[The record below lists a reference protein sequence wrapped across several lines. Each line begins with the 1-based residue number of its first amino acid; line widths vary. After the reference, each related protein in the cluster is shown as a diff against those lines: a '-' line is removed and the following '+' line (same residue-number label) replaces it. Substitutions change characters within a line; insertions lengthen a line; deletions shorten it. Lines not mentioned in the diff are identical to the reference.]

1 MSFTLW
7 FVGLPSCGKS
17 TVARR
22 VETKL
27 KERGFKV
34 ENLDGDNVR
43 QNLHPELGFSKEDR
57 GTNNRRIS
65 FICKLL
71 NKNDVVA
78 IVAAIAPYREY
89 REKVREMVEE
99 AGRFVLIFVECPV
112 EVCKSRDPKGLYE
125 KAQRGEIKN
134 FTGVNDPFEAPQ
146 EGEYQ
151 IKIDTSEQSVEQSTQ
166 AVIDGLE
173 RLGLVEPRS
182 ASGLTTKEEEA
193 VKERLRNLG
202 YLD

>member
-57 GTNNRRIS
+57 GTNNRRIG

-166 AVIDGLE
+166 AVIDRLE
-173 RLGLVEPRS
+173 LLGLVEPRS
-182 ASGLTTKEEEA
+182 ASGLTTEEEEA

>member
-1 MSFTLW
+1 
-7 FVGLPSCGKS
+7 
-17 TVARR
+17 

-43 QNLHPELGFSKEDR
+43 QHLHPELGFSKEDR
-57 GTNNRRIS
+57 GTNNHRIG

-89 REKVREMVEE
+89 RELVREMVEE
-99 AGRFVLIFVECPV
+99 AGRFFLIYVECPV

-125 KAQRGEIKN
+125 KAERGEIRN

-151 IKIDTSEQSVEQSTQ
+151 IKINASEQSIEQSTQ

-182 ASGLTTKEEEA
+182 ASGLTTEEEEA

>member
-27 KERGFKV
+27 RERGFKV
-34 ENLDGDNVR
+34 ENLDGDQVR

-57 GTNNRRIS
+57 GTNNRRIG

-89 REKVREMVEE
+89 RERVREMVEE
-99 AGRFVLIFVECPV
+99 VGKFVLIYVECPV
-112 EVCKSRDPKGLYE
+112 EVCKTRDPKGLYE
-125 KAQRGEIKN
+125 RAERGEIAN
-134 FTGVNDPFEAPQ
+134 FTGVNDPFEAPV
-146 EGEYQ
+146 EGEFQ
-151 IKIDTSEQSVEQSTQ
+151 IKINTKQQSVERSTQ
-166 AVIDGLE
+166 AVIEGLE
-173 RLGLVEPRS
+173 RLGLIERKV
-182 ASGLTTKEEEA
+182 AMTLTPEEEEA
-193 VKERLRNLG
+193 IKRRLRNLG

>member
-17 TVARR
+17 TVTRR

-27 KERGFKV
+27 QERGFKV

-57 GTNNRRIS
+57 GTNNRRIG

-89 REKVREMVEE
+89 RELVREMVEE
-99 AGRFVLIFVECPV
+99 AGRFVLIYVECPV

-125 KAQRGEIKN
+125 KAERGEIKN

-151 IKIDTSEQSVEQSTQ
+151 IKINTSEQSVEQSTQ
-166 AVIDGLE
+166 AVIEGLE
-173 RLGLVEPRS
+173 RLGLIEPRT
-182 ASGLTTKEEEA
+182 ASGLTAEEEEA
-193 VKERLRNLG
+193 VKKRLRNLG

>member
-22 VETKL
+22 VETRL
-27 KERGFKV
+27 QQRGFQV

-57 GTNNRRIS
+57 GTNNRRIG

-71 NKNDVVA
+71 SKNGVVA

-89 REKVREMVEE
+89 REKVREAVEE
-99 AGRFVLIFVECPV
+99 VGKFVLIYVECPV
-112 EVCKSRDPKGLYE
+112 DVCKARDPKRLYE
-125 KAQRGEIKN
+125 KAERGEISN
-134 FTGVNDPFEAPQ
+134 FTGVNDPFEAPTKD
-146 EGEYQ
+146 EYQ
-151 IKIDTSEQSVEQSTQ
+151 IKINTAEQSAEQSTQ
-166 AVIDGLE
+166 AVIEGLE
-173 RLGLVEPRS
+173 RLGLIEPTA
-182 ASGLTTKEEEA
+182 ASGLSAEEEET

>member
-57 GTNNRRIS
+57 GTNNRRIG

-99 AGRFVLIFVECPV
+99 AGRFVLIYVECPV
-112 EVCKSRDPKGLYE
+112 EVCRSRDPKGLYE
-125 KAQRGEIKN
+125 KAERGEIKN

-146 EGEYQ
+146 EGECQ
-151 IKIDTSEQSVEQSTQ
+151 IKIDASEQSIEQSTQ

-173 RLGLVEPRS
+173 LLGLVEPRS
-182 ASGLTTKEEEA
+182 ASGLTTEEEEV

>member
-57 GTNNRRIS
+57 GTNNRRIG

-89 REKVREMVEE
+89 RELVREMVEE

-125 KAQRGEIKN
+125 KAERGEIKN

-182 ASGLTTKEEEA
+182 ASGLTTEEEEA
-193 VKERLRNLG
+193 VKGRLRNLG

>member
-22 VETKL
+22 VETRL
-27 KERGFKV
+27 RQRGFRV

-57 GTNNRRIS
+57 GTNNRRIG
-65 FICKLL
+65 FICTLL

-89 REKVREMVEE
+89 RERVREAVEE
-99 AGRFVLIFVECPV
+99 VGRFVLIYVECPV
-112 EVCKSRDPKGLYE
+112 AVCKARDPKGLYE
-125 KAQRGEIKN
+125 RAERGEITN
-134 FTGVNDPFEAPQ
+134 FTGVNDPFEAPT
-146 EGEYQ
+146 EDEYE
-151 IKIDTSEQSVEQSTQ
+151 ITINTAEQSAEQSAQ
-166 AVIDGLE
+166 AVIEGLE
-173 RLGLVEPRS
+173 RLGLIAPTI
-182 ASGLTTKEEEA
+182 ASGLSAEEEER

>member
-27 KERGFKV
+27 QERGFKV

-57 GTNNRRIS
+57 GTNNRRIG

-89 REKVREMVEE
+89 RERVREMVEE
-99 AGRFVLIFVECPV
+99 VGRFVLIYVECPV

-125 KAQRGEIKN
+125 KAERGEIKN

-146 EGEYQ
+146 KEEYQ
-151 IKIDTSEQSVEQSTQ
+151 IKVNTSEQSVEQSTQ
-166 AVIDGLE
+166 TVIEGLA
-173 RLGLVEPRS
+173 RLGLIESRT
-182 ASGLTTKEEEA
+182 ASGLTTEEEEA

>member
-22 VETKL
+22 VETRL
-27 KERGFKV
+27 QQRGFQV

-43 QNLHPELGFSKEDR
+43 QNLHPELSFSKEDR
-57 GTNNRRIS
+57 GTNNRRIG

-89 REKVREMVEE
+89 REKVREAVEE
-99 AGRFVLIFVECPV
+99 VGKFVLIYVECPV
-112 EVCKSRDPKGLYE
+112 DVCKARDPKRLYE
-125 KAQRGEIKN
+125 KAERGEISN
-134 FTGVNDPFEAPQ
+134 FTGVNDPFEAPTKD
-146 EGEYQ
+146 EYQ
-151 IKIDTSEQSVEQSTQ
+151 IKINTAEQSAEQSTQ
-166 AVIDGLE
+166 AVIEGLE
-173 RLGLVEPRS
+173 SLGLIEPTA
-182 ASGLTTKEEEA
+182 ASGLSAEEEET

>member
-22 VETKL
+22 VETRL
-27 KERGFKV
+27 QQRGFQV

-57 GTNNRRIS
+57 GTNNRRIG
-65 FICKLL
+65 FLCKLL
-71 NKNDVVA
+71 IKNDIVA

-89 REKVREMVEE
+89 RERVREAVEE
-99 AGRFVLIFVECPV
+99 VGKFVLIYVECPV
-112 EVCKSRDPKGLYE
+112 DVCKARDPKRLYE
-125 KAQRGEIKN
+125 KAERGEISN
-134 FTGVNDPFEAPQ
+134 FTGVNDPFEAPAKD
-146 EGEYQ
+146 EYQ
-151 IKIDTSEQSVEQSTQ
+151 IKINTAEQSAEQSTQ
-166 AVIDGLE
+166 AVIEGLE
-173 RLGLVEPRS
+173 SLGLIEPTA
-182 ASGLTTKEEEA
+182 ASGLSAEEEET

>member
-7 FVGLPSCGKS
+7 FVGLSSCGKS

-22 VETKL
+22 VETRL
-27 KERGFKV
+27 QQRGFRV

-57 GTNNRRIS
+57 GTNNRRIA

-89 REKVREMVEE
+89 RERVRETVEE
-99 AGRFVLIFVECPV
+99 VGKFVLIYVECPID
-112 EVCKSRDPKGLYE
+112 VCKARDPKGLYA
-125 KAQRGEIKN
+125 KAERGEIGN
-134 FTGVNDPFEAPQ
+134 FTGVNDPFEAP
-146 EGEYQ
+146 
-151 IKIDTSEQSVEQSTQ
+151 SEDEAEITINTAEQTVEQSAQ
-166 AVIDGLE
+166 AVIEGLE
-173 RLGLVEPRS
+173 RLGLIEPAAAGGLS
-182 ASGLTTKEEEA
+182 AEEEET

>member
-43 QNLHPELGFSKEDR
+43 QHLHPELGFSKEDR
-57 GTNNRRIS
+57 GTNNRRIG

-99 AGRFVLIFVECPV
+99 AGRFVLIYVECPV

-125 KAQRGEIKN
+125 KAERGEIKN

-151 IKIDTSEQSVEQSTQ
+151 IKINASEQSIEQSTQ
-166 AVIDGLE
+166 AVIDGSE

-182 ASGLTTKEEEA
+182 ASGLTTDEEEA

>member
-57 GTNNRRIS
+57 GTNNRRIG

-89 REKVREMVEE
+89 RELVREMVEE
-99 AGRFVLIFVECPV
+99 AGRFFLIYVECPV

-125 KAQRGEIKN
+125 KAERGEILN

-151 IKIDTSEQSVEQSTQ
+151 IKINASEQSIEQSTQ

-182 ASGLTTKEEEA
+182 ASGLTTEEEEA

>member
-27 KERGFKV
+27 RDRGFTV

-57 GTNNRRIS
+57 GTNNRRIG

-78 IVAAIAPYREY
+78 IVAVIAPYREY
-89 REKVREMVEE
+89 RERVREMVEE
-99 AGRFVLIFVECPV
+99 VGKFVLIYVECPV
-112 EVCKSRDPKGLYE
+112 EVCKERDPKGLYE
-125 KAQRGEIKN
+125 KAERGEILN
-134 FTGVNDPFEAPQ
+134 FTGVNDPFEEPLA
-146 EGEYQ
+146 GEYQ
-151 IKIDTSEQSVEQSTQ
+151 IKINTATQSVAESTQ
-166 AVIDGLE
+166 VVIEGLE
-173 RLGLVEPRS
+173 HLGLIVARG
-182 ASGLTTKEEEA
+182 ASGLTAEEEEA

-202 YLD
+202 YLE

>member
-7 FVGLPSCGKS
+7 FIGLPSCGKS

-22 VETKL
+22 VETRL
-27 KERGFKV
+27 RQRGFRV

-57 GTNNRRIS
+57 GTNNRRIG

-89 REKVREMVEE
+89 RERVREAVEE
-99 AGRFVLIFVECPV
+99 AGKFVLIYVECPV
-112 EVCKSRDPKGLYE
+112 DVCKARDPKRLYE
-125 KAQRGEIKN
+125 KAERGEISN
-134 FTGVNDPFEAPQ
+134 FTGVNDPFEAPSKD
-146 EGEYQ
+146 EYQ
-151 IKIDTSEQSVEQSTQ
+151 IKINTAEQSAEQSTQ
-166 AVIDGLE
+166 AVIEGLE
-173 RLGLVEPRS
+173 RLGLIEPTA
-182 ASGLTTKEEEA
+182 ASGLSAEEEET

>member
-27 KERGFKV
+27 QQRGFKV

-57 GTNNRRIS
+57 GTNNRRIG

-89 REKVREMVEE
+89 REKVRDMVEE
-99 AGRFVLIFVECPV
+99 AGKFVLIYVECPV

-125 KAQRGEIKN
+125 KAEQGAIEN
-134 FTGVNDPFEAPQ
+134 FTGVNDPFEEPQ
-146 EGEYQ
+146 Q
-151 IKIDTSEQSVEQSTQ
+151 DKSITRLRST
-166 AVIDGLE
+166 
-173 RLGLVEPRS
+173 PRS
-182 ASGLTTKEEEA
+182 SRSNRVRKW
-193 VKERLRNLG
+193 
-202 YLD
+202 

>member
-43 QNLHPELGFSKEDR
+43 QHLHPELGFSKEDR
-57 GTNNRRIS
+57 GTNNRRIG

-89 REKVREMVEE
+89 RELVREMVEE
-99 AGRFVLIFVECPV
+99 AGRFVLIYVECPV

-125 KAQRGEIKN
+125 KAERGEIKN

-146 EGEYQ
+146 KADYQ
-151 IKIDTSEQSVEQSTQ
+151 IKINTSEQSVEQSTQ
-166 AVIDGLE
+166 AVIEGLAS
-173 RLGLVEPRS
+173 LGLIESRT
-182 ASGLTTKEEEA
+182 ASGLTTEEEAA

>member
-27 KERGFKV
+27 RQRGFKV

-43 QNLHPELGFSKEDR
+43 QHLHPELGFSKEDR
-57 GTNNRRIS
+57 GTNNRRIG

-71 NKNDVVA
+71 NKNDVAA

-89 REKVREMVEE
+89 REKVRDMVEE
-99 AGRFVLIFVECPV
+99 GGKFVLIYVECPV

-125 KAQRGEIKN
+125 KAEQGKIEN

-146 EGEYQ
+146 EEEYQ
-151 IKIDTSEQSVEQSTQ
+151 IKINTSEQSVEQSTQ
-166 AVIDGLE
+166 AVINGLE
-173 RLGLVEPRS
+173 RLGLIES
-182 ASGLTTKEEEA
+182 KTASGLTAEEEEA